1 MSPRSLKDGAAT
13 RSSSSQLKR
22 VFEAL
27 PSPGGKGMR
36 PARRTDSLRDPMGRT
51 GEAGPDGLQ
60 AGKLLGRRHFPLVL
74 GLLLVLGLCAACS
87 YSFKGS
93 LPPHLRTVAIPP
105 IVNET
110 AEFGVAEDLGEL
122 VLARFLRDGL
132 LRVTDEERADSRLVL
147 SFKQISEA
155 PFAYSQDEVTSQVR
169 LTIRL
174 HGEFMDRVE
183 DRELW
188 QKDFSE
194 WGTYDPNG
202 TPTRADAIAEAARK
216 LVEAINQQ
224 LVADW

>member
-1 MSPRSLKDGAAT
+1 VKQRAP
-13 RSSSSQLKR
+13 
-22 VFEAL
+22 F
-27 PSPGGKGMR
+27 
-36 PARRTDSLRDPMGRT
+36 
-51 GEAGPDGLQ
+51 
-60 AGKLLGRRHFPLVL
+60 
-74 GLLLVLGLCAACS
+74 LLVMGLMAALALCGACS

-93 LPPHLRTVAIPP
+93 LPPHLRTVAIPA

-122 VLARFLRDGL
+122 VMARFMRDGL
-132 LRVTDEERADSRLVL
+132 LRVTDEGRADSRLVL
-147 SFKQISEA
+147 SFTQISEA
-155 PFAYSQDEVTSQVR
+155 PFAYNQDEVTSQVR

-174 HGEFMDRVE
+174 RGEFLDRVE
-183 DRELW
+183 DRQLW

-202 TPTRADAIAEAARK
+202 SPTRADAIAEAARK